1 MGNSELKEQ
10 NQRLQKEIDELKPKE
25 QALLDDNKKLK
36 TKLNNL
42 SQQIEQNRQ
51 NAIDLSPQ
59 DIHNLMLENAQIKD
73 QISLLNNK
81 VLLLQN
87 YINNI
92 EAEKYQLKSYCAQL
106 QLNLQMRMMQ
116 MSYQQNLSNF
126 NNFNSRANLYKNQ
139 INNLIN
145 QNKNKMN
152 TNMNFQNNNSAL
164 ITLIFNIDNKKKFP
178 IVTLPEYKLGNVFL
192 LLLDQIGDPNYY
204 NIFNLKFFYM
214 SQNITQNFLNNDDVR
229 VLNLNSLNPTIDVC
243 LSC

>member
-10 NQRLQKEIDELKPKE
+10 NQRLQKEIDELKPIE

-51 NAIDLSPQ
+51 NTIDLSPQ

-116 MSYQQNLSNF
+116 MSYQQNLMNF
-126 NNFNSRANLYKNQ
+126 NN
-139 INNLIN
+139 
-145 QNKNKMN
+145 
-152 TNMNFQNNNSAL
+152 
-164 ITLIFNIDNKKKFP
+164 
-178 IVTLPEYKLGNVFL
+178 
-192 LLLDQIGDPNYY
+192 Y
-204 NIFNLKFFYM
+204 N
-214 SQNITQNFLNNDDVR
+214 
-229 VLNLNSLNPTIDVC
+229 
-243 LSC
+243 